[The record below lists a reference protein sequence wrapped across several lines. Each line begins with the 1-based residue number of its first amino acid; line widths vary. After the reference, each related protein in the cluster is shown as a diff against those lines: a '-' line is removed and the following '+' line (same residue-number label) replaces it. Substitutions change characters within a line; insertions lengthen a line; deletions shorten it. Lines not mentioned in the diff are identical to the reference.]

1 MGVIVKIVFFLFVFI
16 ECKCPR
22 CDKAFSSYEG
32 LRKHAGLSHHL
43 SRENHRWVQLRGE
56 QADALVTRLQAQSA
70 HHSSFPLFKHSSKPV
85 PTFPP
90 PVISADE
97 DQGLRASLS
106 SGKTAPAV
114 SAQDRAVSGSSSSA
128 ILPPSSFGT
137 TSMTNLAPQ
146 VPFVIWALSPRSCRR
161 SCCLQ
166 KTTLY
171 CQCREPDRSRSVKMN
186 QFPQFRPP
194 LTYRLLA

>member
-1 MGVIVKIVFFLFVFI
+1 
-16 ECKCPR
+16 
-22 CDKAFSSYEG
+22 

-70 HHSSFPLFKHSSKPV
+70 HHSFFPLFKRSSKPV

-90 PVISADE
+90 SVISADE

-114 SAQDRAVSGSSSSA
+114 SVQESAVSISSSSS
-128 ILPPSSFGT
+128 IFPPSSFGT
-137 TSMTNLAPQ
+137 TPMTNLAPSPSSLCNLGPISSELPSLLLSAEDD
-146 VPFVIWALSPRSCRR
+146 PFLSVSAAGP
-161 SCCLQ
+161 
-166 KTTLY
+166 
-171 CQCREPDRSRSVKMN
+171 RSRSVKMN

-194 LTYRLLA
+194 LRYRLLA